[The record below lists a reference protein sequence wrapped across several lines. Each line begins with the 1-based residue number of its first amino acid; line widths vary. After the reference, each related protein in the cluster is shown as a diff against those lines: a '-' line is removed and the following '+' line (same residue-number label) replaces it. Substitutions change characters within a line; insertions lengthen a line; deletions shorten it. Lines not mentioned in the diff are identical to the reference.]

1 MLARVSG
8 MDGPKPVASPE
19 RLEAVAH
26 GRVQGVGYRSFV
38 VKEAR
43 RLAVTGYARNL
54 PGWRMVEV
62 VAEGARIDL
71 ELLIAALHKGPW
83 IAKVERVTTLW
94 LPSTG
99 QFADFDI
106 RT

>member
-1 MLARVSG
+1 MLARVCV
-8 MDGPKPVASPE
+8 MAGPNPVIRPD
-19 RLEAVAH
+19 RLEAVVH
-26 GRVQGVGYRSFV
+26 GRVQGVGYRAFV

-43 RLAVTGYARNL
+43 RLGVTGHARNL
-54 PGWRMVEV
+54 SDRRMVEV

-83 IAKVERVTTLW
+83 IAKVERVTTMW

-99 QFADFDI
+99 QFSDFDI

>member
-1 MLARVSG
+1 MV
-8 MDGPKPVASPE
+8 GPLPITSPE
-19 RLEAVAH
+19 RLEAIVH
-26 GRVQGVGYRSFV
+26 GRVQGVGYRAFV

-43 RLAVTGYARNL
+43 RLGVSGYARNL
-54 PGWRMVEV
+54 SDRRMVEV
-62 VAEGARIDL
+62 VVEGARVDL

-83 IAKVERVTTLW
+83 IAKVERVTTMW

>member
-1 MLARVSG
+1 
-8 MDGPKPVASPE
+8 
-19 RLEAVAH
+19 
-26 GRVQGVGYRSFV
+26 
-38 VKEAR
+38 
-43 RLAVTGYARNL
+43 
-54 PGWRMVEV
+54 MVEV

-94 LPSTG
+94 LPSAG

>member
-1 MLARVSG
+1 

-19 RLEAVAH
+19 RLEAVGH
-26 GRVQGVGYRSFV
+26 GRVQGVGYRAFV